1 MLDVVWGCR
10 WMVVFPQDGDDH
22 RTVPDADGPAVAGRY
37 RLGRSLGVGGM
48 GRVWLAHDELLRREV
63 AVKEVVLPF
72 GMSDDER
79 EELRLRTLREA
90 RAAARLSHPN
100 VVQIYDVIHGE
111 QQPWI
116 VMEYVAARSLLQ
128 VVEEHGPLPGEQVAL
143 IGLAILSALAAAN
156 RAGVLHRDIKPS
168 NVLIAHDGRVVLTD
182 FGSAVLDDTDGTI
195 TKTGLVLGS
204 PQYIAPERART
215 GISTPESDLW
225 SLGATLYTAVEGRS
239 PFHRPTVTAT
249 LIAVATE
256 RPDPIRR
263 GTALKPVIS
272 GLLKKN
278 PAARMS
284 AFDTERR
291 LRRVA
296 GLESKATR
304 PVPSRTQ
311 PDDPARVETNS
322 LISVPVPPINVVTGY
337 ARKEPPAVPATG
349 RRRRLRLAV
358 AAIAALAVLA
368 LGSLT
373 IAAQAQNRTPG
384 ARGAATTGPTTGPT
398 MSASGVDGTGGARAA
413 NPLAAPPRG
422 QLLPANLTW
431 WYDQDGFIV
440 PMPVGWR
447 TLREGPKGIFF
458 GEPGGPRT
466 LRVHAWD
473 QLAPDLVVALTR
485 EEARANLRNYHRLRI
500 QVLPDGRG
508 AEWEYTFTDTTGDL
522 HGLERGFVAN
532 GQAYLIQWRIPVSA
546 WLGSL
551 TDYAAIVNGFHPPTL
566 ASKNHS

>member
-168 NVLIAHDGRVVLTD
+168 NVLIADDGRVVLTD

-204 PQYIAPERART
+204 PQYITPERART

-225 SLGATLYTAVEGRS
+225 SLGATLYTAVEGRT
-239 PFHRPTVTAT
+239 PVPPTDVTAT
-249 LIAVATE
+249 PIAVA
-256 RPDPIRR
+256 
-263 GTALKPVIS
+263 
-272 GLLKKN
+272 
-278 PAARMS
+278 
-284 AFDTERR
+284 
-291 LRRVA
+291 
-296 GLESKATR
+296 
-304 PVPSRTQ
+304 
-311 PDDPARVETNS
+311 
-322 LISVPVPPINVVTGY
+322 
-337 ARKEPPAVPATG
+337 
-349 RRRRLRLAV
+349 
-358 AAIAALAVLA
+358 
-368 LGSLT
+368 
-373 IAAQAQNRTPG
+373 
-384 ARGAATTGPTTGPT
+384 
-398 MSASGVDGTGGARAA
+398 ARA
-413 NPLAAPPRG
+413 PP
-422 QLLPANLTW
+422 PH
-431 WYDQDGFIV
+431 
-440 PMPVGWR
+440 P
-447 TLREGPKGIFF
+447 
-458 GEPGGPRT
+458 PGKP
-466 LRVHAWD
+466 
-473 QLAPDLVVALTR
+473 ALTR
-485 EEARANLRNYHRLRI
+485 G
-500 QVLPDGRG
+500 P
-508 AEWEYTFTDTTGDL
+508 
-522 HGLERGFVAN
+522 
-532 GQAYLIQWRIPVSA
+532 
-546 WLGSL
+546 
-551 TDYAAIVNGFHPPTL
+551 AA
-566 ASKNHS
+566 

>member
-63 AVKEVVLPF
+63 AVKEVALPF

-182 FGSAVLDDTDGTI
+182 FGSAVLDDTDSTI

-225 SLGATLYTAVEGRS
+225 SLGATLYTAVAGRS

-263 GTALKPVIS
+263 GAALKPGI
-272 GLLKKN
+272 
-278 PAARMS
+278 
-284 AFDTERR
+284 
-291 LRRVA
+291 
-296 GLESKATR
+296 
-304 PVPSRTQ
+304 
-311 PDDPARVETNS
+311 
-322 LISVPVPPINVVTGY
+322 
-337 ARKEPPAVPATG
+337 
-349 RRRRLRLAV
+349 
-358 AAIAALAVLA
+358 
-368 LGSLT
+368 
-373 IAAQAQNRTPG
+373 
-384 ARGAATTGPTTGPT
+384 TGPLDENPT
-398 MSASGVDGTGGARAA
+398 
-413 NPLAAPPRG
+413 
-422 QLLPANLTW
+422 
-431 WYDQDGFIV
+431 
-440 PMPVGWR
+440 
-447 TLREGPKGIFF
+447 
-458 GEPGGPRT
+458 
-466 LRVHAWD
+466 
-473 QLAPDLVVALTR
+473 
-485 EEARANLRNYHRLRI
+485 
-500 QVLPDGRG
+500 
-508 AEWEYTFTDTTGDL
+508 
-522 HGLERGFVAN
+522 
-532 GQAYLIQWRIPVSA
+532 
-546 WLGSL
+546 
-551 TDYAAIVNGFHPPTL
+551 
-566 ASKNHS
+566 